1 MHTLLLEESVYKNNK
16 SALLHS
22 ELRFIFLFFDFN
34 NIYFLYITCYTMIL
48 VKNIC
53 FLIVVLFVWFVCL
66 SDYVGF
72 CMFCVWRSLLLW
84 FFNSLDI
91 QYAYRTIQYWLINI
105 IFKEEIDRGFELW
118 CLTPLSIIFQLY
130 RGGQFYWW
138 RKSEYPEK
146 TTDLPQVTDR
156 LYQIMLFRVH
166 LTWAGFEL
174 TMLVVIGTDCI
185 GSHKSNYHTIT
196 TAP

>member
-1 MHTLLLEESVYKNNK
+1 VHTLLLEESVYKNNK

-34 NIYFLYITCYTMIL
+34 NIYFFYISRVIL
-48 VKNIC
+48 W
-53 FLIVVLFVWFVCL
+53 FSLRTLSVVSSLWFCL

-105 IFKEEIDRGFELW
+105 IFKGEIDRGFELC

-138 RKSEYPEK
+138 RKPEYP
-146 TTDLPQVTDR
+146 
-156 LYQIMLFRVH
+156 
-166 LTWAGFEL
+166 
-174 TMLVVIGTDCI
+174 
-185 GSHKSNYHTIT
+185 
-196 TAP
+196 